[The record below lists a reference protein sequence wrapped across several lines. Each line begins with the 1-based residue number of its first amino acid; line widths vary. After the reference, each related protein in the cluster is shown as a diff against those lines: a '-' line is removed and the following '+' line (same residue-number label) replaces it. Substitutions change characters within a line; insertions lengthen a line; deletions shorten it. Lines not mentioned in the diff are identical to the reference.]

1 MTEWVNQILQAPEA
15 TIAILPAAIFLGM
28 IGAVGSCC
36 NIAVIGAIAGYSATF
51 SEIKSRR
58 PLILAGISFTLGTIT
73 AFAILGAVTGFVS
86 QAAGTIMGS
95 YWKIFAGLMLVFF
108 GLATTGFLPFK
119 LPDLKLKN
127 DIRPRG
133 TASAII
139 YGFII
144 GSATSAC
151 SAICCNP
158 VLPIVLG
165 VVTLKGHTIWGAAI
179 LAVYAIGFSLPPTAA
194 LIGLGLGFEKL
205 SSMINKAAPII
216 KTVAG
221 ILLISTGFYLLATA

>member
-1 MTEWVNQILQAPEA
+1 ML
-15 TIAILPAAIFLGM
+15 LGIM
-28 IGAVGSCC
+28 GAVGSCC
-36 NIAVIGAIAGYSATF
+36 NIAVIGAISGYSATF
-51 SEIKSRR
+51 SEIKNRR
-58 PLILAGISFTLGTIT
+58 PLILAGVFFTLGTIT

-108 GLATTGFLPFK
+108 GLATIGFLPFK
-119 LPDLKLKN
+119 LPDLKLKK
-127 DIRPRG
+127 DIRPRK

-144 GSATSAC
+144 GSATAAC

-165 VVTLKGHTIWGAAI
+165 AVTLKGQAIWGGVI
-179 LAVYAIGFSLPPTAA
+179 LAVYAIGFSLPPVAA
-194 LIGLGLGFEKL
+194 LIGLGLGFGKL
-205 SSMINKAAPII
+205 SSIINKATPLI
-216 KTVAG
+216 KAVAG